1 MNRLPSLLVEPAQED
16 ETARIQ
22 AAIDQVAARGGGCVE
37 LAEGIHNTR
46 GLRLQSGVELH
57 LAKGA
62 ILRPAAVYGAYEE
75 TSVSVI
81 AEKSN
86 RAMIVARNATDI
98 ALTGPGRIEAG
109 GEYFIAGN
117 DEAMGTLV
125 PAEYR
130 PRVVVFES
138 CRGVRIER
146 LEIVDSPMWTLHLVN
161 CDDVYVSCV
170 KVSNNRRM
178 PNTDGLVLDACRH
191 VVVEDCDIST
201 ADDGICLKTSAGP
214 DGQAIGECE
223 NVLVRRC
230 LVESNSCAL
239 KIGTESY
246 GDFTNVVFEDCRVH
260 DSNRGLGLFSRD
272 GGHMTD
278 IRFSRIEVDCH
289 ETLDGFW
296 GSGEALTVTVVD
308 RIPTRRAGA
317 VRNLVVEDLRGQ
329 MDGAIALVS
338 TSAAGIEGVRL
349 SRLRLRQRK
358 GPLGTGLRYDL
369 RPTNA
374 DIALSAD
381 AAGRANA
388 WTKGADGRVV
398 GLVDYPGGMPAL
410 FTAGTEGISIEEA
423 HFERPQPIPEGW
435 NVESV
440 VHKVTEPDG
449 SREWEI

>member
-1 MNRLPSLLVEPAQED
+1 MNRFPSLLIEPAQED

-57 LAKGA
+57 LASGA
-62 ILRPAAVYGAYEE
+62 ILRPAADYGAYEE
-75 TSVSVI
+75 TSVSVV

-109 GEYFIAGN
+109 GEHFIAGN
-117 DEAMGTLV
+117 DEAMGTFV
-125 PAEYR
+125 PAEFR

-161 CDDVYVSCV
+161 CDNVYVGGV

-191 VVVEDCDIST
+191 AVVEDCVIST

-246 GDFTNVVFEDCRVH
+246 GDFTDVVFEDCRVH

-278 IRFSRIEVDCH
+278 IRFSRIEVECH

-317 VRNLVVEDLRGQ
+317 VRNLVVEDLHGQ

-338 TSAAGIEGVRL
+338 TSAAGIDGVRL

-374 DIALSAD
+374 DIAPSAD

-410 FTAGTEGISIEEA
+410 FTAGIEEIA
-423 HFERPQPIPEGW
+423 IEETDFERPQPIPEGW

-440 VHKVTEPDG
+440 IHKMTEPDG